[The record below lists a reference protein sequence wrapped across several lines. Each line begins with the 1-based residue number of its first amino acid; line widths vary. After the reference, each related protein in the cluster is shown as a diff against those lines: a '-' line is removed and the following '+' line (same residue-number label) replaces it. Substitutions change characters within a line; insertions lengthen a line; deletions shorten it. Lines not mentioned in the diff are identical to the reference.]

1 MDLLDVSDV
10 PQNLRLYGGL
20 SCKKIGI
27 TLGNTNYLLK
37 LPGNLKGRSLHN
49 VELSYSNSPVCEYI
63 GSEIFRMLGVPT
75 HKVILGKRGEKVVA
89 LCEDFVLSGKR
100 LYEFREIKA
109 TFEPAFIDEFG
120 NETDGMGSSL
130 KEALLVIQEH
140 PVLKR
145 IPNVEYFFWQMFI
158 IDAFIGNPDR
168 NNGNWGIL
176 IQDSKD
182 VSLAPVYDNG
192 NCLNDKWD
200 DGKILKFMS
209 DKQLLINEAYEGKV
223 CFFTNEKGKK
233 INPFQFIEAK
243 SSSMCICVLG
253 DLVKSLARE
262 WDNICTLINNVNVIS
277 DVRKDFCK
285 TILRMRKEKLEKIAG
300 RHGIENL
307 SAF

>member
-89 LCEDFVLSGKR
+89 LCEDFVISGKR

-145 IPNVEYFFWQMFI
+145 IPNVAYFL
-158 IDAFIGNPDR
+158 
-168 NNGNWGIL
+168 GI
-176 IQDSKD
+176 QVPDSKD

-209 DKQLLINEAYEGKV
+209 DKQLLINEAYKGKV

-243 SSSMCICVLG
+243 SSSMCTCVLG

-277 DVRKDFCK
+277 DVRKEFCK

-300 RHGIENL
+300 RHGTENL